1 MLAMVLAG
9 APISATRRLS
19 TDADRFLLTSVD
31 LPVVTQISE
40 ASAWKPYPGLTME
53 LDLRVMSELMLN
65 NGRPLRVEE
74 LGGRVGRSTWAS
86 AATFDPRRP

>member
-1 MLAMVLAG
+1 MVLAG

-40 ASAWKPYPGLTME
+40 ASAWKPYPGLTIE
-53 LDLRVMSELMLN
+53 LDLRMMSELVLN
-65 NGRPLRVEE
+65 NGTPLRVEE
-74 LGGRVGRSTWAS
+74 LAGRVGRSTWAS
-86 AATFDPRRP
+86 AATVDPRRP

>member
-1 MLAMVLAG
+1 MLPMVLAG

-40 ASAWKPYPGLTME
+40 ASAWKPYPGLT
-53 LDLRVMSELMLN
+53 SS
-65 NGRPLRVEE
+65 
-74 LGGRVGRSTWAS
+74 STCA
-86 AATFDPRRP
+86 